1 MGVMMGVMMGLMK
14 GLLMCFYSL
23 SSRNLYCLLYCLLY
37 YCLLYYCLLGSLYSF
52 AVRLCS
58 GHEHHASHRG
68 LFQRRRILPAQGQQP
83 RPLGFVQRRC
93 ECGRERRLQLFLT
106 HVLPGPEE
114 GGTTP
119 HPPQHRQH
127 HVSRPWLGAKWA
139 VDGIAMSDNCC
150 IFDDA
155 SLTLVVFLRC
165 FFVACWT

>member
-1 MGVMMGVMMGLMK
+1 MGVMMGLMMGLMK

-37 YCLLYYCLLGSLYSF
+37 YCLLYYCLLYYCLLCSLCSF

-68 LFQRRRILPAQGQQP
+68 LFQRRRILSARRQQP

-93 ECGRERRLQLFLT
+93 ECGRERRLQLFLA

-155 SLTLVVFLRC
+155 FLTLAVF
-165 FFVACWT
+165 